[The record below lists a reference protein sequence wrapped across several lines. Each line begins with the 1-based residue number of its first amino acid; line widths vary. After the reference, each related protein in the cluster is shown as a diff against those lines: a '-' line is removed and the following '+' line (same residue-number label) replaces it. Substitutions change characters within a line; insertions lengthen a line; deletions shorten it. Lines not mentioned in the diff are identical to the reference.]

1 MTVDTHAV
9 PSERFELLLAIRMD
23 IGTFASDWA
32 YCDRVSTYVARMV
45 SHNRS
50 DSLLYSN
57 LLSSAL
63 NELLETVHR
72 THGSVG
78 EFACSILRS
87 GPRERIELTIPKS
100 EAEADFYGDAI
111 GTIASGDLAERYRA
125 SLFRD
130 GPIDPTIGLMELAV
144 DYDARLTVE
153 ALGDGAVRLAAE
165 LTLEEPAQ

>member
-1 MTVDTHAV
+1 MEVDTHAV

-23 IGTFASDWA
+23 IGVFASDWA
-32 YCDRVSTYVARMV
+32 YCDRVSTYIARMV

-72 THGSVG
+72 THGDEG
-78 EFACSILRS
+78 EFGCAILRS
-87 GPRERIELTIPKS
+87 GPRERIELTIPGS
-100 EAEADFYGDAI
+100 REDVDFYGEAI
-111 GTIASGDLAERYRA
+111 GAMASDDLAERYRD

-144 DYDARLTVE
+144 DYDARMSVE
-153 ALGDGAVRLAAE
+153 ALGNGAVRLAAE